1 MDYSETF
8 KNHFIESMEEINK
21 GEFNILSNLTNELA
35 NQFINKILSLL
46 ITEYQRDNNDIL
58 ETPDI
63 LSIVKYLDYDNNNNA
78 LLINALKKGLKILNS
93 YNIDGYYLM
102 YYEGHNEE
110 HQISYSSE
118 LDYHVIDHAGINRT
132 IGFDVY
138 SLSRIHFKT
147 TRNDL
152 VNLDRYLKNKQRNLI
167 NQKLKSQIIS

>member
-35 NQFINKILSLL
+35 NQFIN
-46 ITEYQRDNNDIL
+46 
-58 ETPDI
+58 
-63 LSIVKYLDYDNNNNA
+63 
-78 LLINALKKGLKILNS
+78 KILNS

-138 SLSRIHFKT
+138 SLSRIRFKT